1 MGFFKT
7 THAKDY
13 KYTSLKRYLNKK
25 EYIDKP
31 IVLLFVV
38 VVCPLVGLVVPA
50 VVGVCPVVTP
60 SVVLV
65 VLVVD
70 AKTRLV
76 NTETIENI

>member
-1 MGFFKT
+1 M
-7 THAKDY
+7 
-13 KYTSLKRYLNKK
+13 
-25 EYIDKP
+25 
-31 IVLLFVV
+31 
-38 VVCPLVGLVVPA
+38 VGLVVPA